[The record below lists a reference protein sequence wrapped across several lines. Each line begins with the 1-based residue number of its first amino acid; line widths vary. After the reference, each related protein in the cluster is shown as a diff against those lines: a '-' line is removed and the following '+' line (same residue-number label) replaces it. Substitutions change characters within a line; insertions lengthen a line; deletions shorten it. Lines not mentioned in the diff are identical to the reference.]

1 MQIREFIWPEDRIEH
16 IARHGVEPEEFEDA
30 CFGRA
35 LVLAAASEG
44 ANPVYHVLGTTES
57 GRHLSCVVS
66 QFPAA
71 KGYPVTARDMTE
83 KEKSRYREW
92 LKR

>member
-1 MQIREFIWPEDRIEH
+1 MQISEFIWSKDRIEH
-16 IARHGVEPEEFEDA
+16 IARHGVEPDEFEEA
-30 CFGRA
+30 CFGPA
-35 LVLAAASEG
+35 LVLAAPSEG
-44 ANPVYHVLGTTES
+44 ANPVYHVLGTTEF
-57 GRHLSCVVS
+57 GRYLFCVVI

-92 LKR
+92 SKR